1 MNAPGRILQI
11 ALLSLPALLGA
22 GCEGIKY
29 MAAVMAPAEKVKPL
43 YNLPADKKILV
54 FVDDIRHP
62 LTYEAV
68 KTDLAQRVGRLLVQ
82 HKMAKEVIP
91 PDKLLDLASS
101 MQSFNQ
107 MPIPDVGSKLGADL
121 VLYIEIDHFSLR
133 ESNDSPLW
141 LGRFVARVK
150 IVDSKVGRI
159 WPEDRPNGFPVPP
172 VETPATA
179 NFNESYG
186 AVLATKLAED
196 MAVRV
201 VNLFREHEKPNPYFE

>member
-1 MNAPGRILQI
+1 MNARSRTILI
-11 ALLSLPALLGA
+11 ALLLVPAVLGS
-22 GCEGIKY
+22 GCAGIKY
-29 MAAVMAPAEKVKPL
+29 MAAVMAPPEKVKPL
-43 YNLPADKKILV
+43 YTLPGGKKILV

-82 HKMAKEVIP
+82 HKMAEEIIP
-91 PDKLLDLASS
+91 PDKVLDLASS
-101 MQSFNQ
+101 MQNFNQ
-107 MPIPDVGSKLGADL
+107 MPIPDVGRKLGADL
-121 VLYIEIDHFSLR
+121 VLYLEIDHFSLR

-141 LGRFVARVK
+141 LGRFVSRVK
-150 IVDSKVGRI
+150 VVDSKVGRI
-159 WPEDRPNGFPVPP
+159 WPEDRPNGYPVPP

-179 NFNESYG
+179 NFNESFG

>member
-1 MNAPGRILQI
+1 MNPRSRTILT
-11 ALLSLPALLGA
+11 ALLSVPALLA
-22 GCEGIKY
+22 PGCAGIKY
-29 MAAVMAPAEKVKPL
+29 MAAVMAPPEKVKPL
-43 YNLPADKKILV
+43 YTLPADKKVLV

-68 KTDLAQRVGRLLVQ
+68 KMDLAQRVGRLLAQ
-82 HKMAKEVIP
+82 HKMAQEVIP

-101 MQSFNQ
+101 MQNFNQ
-107 MPIPDVGSKLGADL
+107 VPIPDVGQKLGADL
-121 VLYIEIDHFSLR
+121 VLYIEIDRFSLR

-141 LGRFVARVK
+141 LGRFVTRVK

-159 WPEDRPNGFPVPP
+159 WPEDRPNGYPVPP
-172 VETPATA
+172 VDTPATA
-179 NFNESYG
+179 NFNESFG

-201 VNLFREHEKPNPYFE
+201 VNLFREHEKPNAYFE